1 MKYIKKQAF
10 GAILAPLF
18 KLLEACF
25 DLMVPLVVAAI
36 IDIGIKGGAGTPYI
50 IKMSIVLVALA
61 FIGFTMAVIAQYFA
75 AKASVRFATD
85 VRSAL
90 FKKFQELSYS
100 QIDKF
105 GTSSMIT
112 RMTSD
117 VNQLQSG
124 TNLALRLFLRAPIIV
139 FGSAIMAFSIDSKS
153 ALTFVVAIP
162 LLCIAVFGVM
172 LLTMPLYK
180 KAQMGTDKILKK
192 TRENLTGARVI
203 RAFANEGKEIAE
215 FDSDNNSLTSIQ
227 KIVGRISAVM
237 NPVTYLIVNAAI
249 IALVYI
255 GSKQVDDGVIL
266 QGSVVALYNYMSQ
279 ILIELIKLANLIV
292 SVSKAVAC
300 GNRIGDVLNG
310 KSIVTDTIE
319 NDPAAPQE
327 SSGAFISFKNVSVKY
342 SKESDES
349 LSDVSFDVKRGETIG
364 IIGGTGSGKTTLVN
378 LIPAL
383 YRVSSGAVYL
393 SGTNVNSIDK
403 RTILEKIGIVP
414 QKAVLFK
421 GSIRENIKWGNENAS
436 DEEIMKAIE
445 IAQASDVVNEKGGL
459 DYEIEQDARNLSG
472 GQKQRLTIAR
482 ALVKDPEILILDDSA
497 SALDFAT
504 DAALRQ
510 AIKKLETTV
519 FIVSQRASS
528 VMFADKIIVLD
539 DGKAVSIGNHDE
551 LIKTSEEYKEI
562 YYSQYPEEMEAAV

>member
-1 MKYIKKQAF
+1 MKKQAF
-10 GAILAPLF
+10 GAVLAPLF

-36 IDIGIKGGAGTPYI
+36 IDVGIKGGAGAPYI

-180 KAQMGTDKILKK
+180 KAQTGTDKILKR

-203 RAFANEGKEIAE
+203 RAFANEEKEIAE
-215 FDSDNNSLTSIQ
+215 FDIDNNSLTHIQ

-255 GSKQVDDGVIL
+255 GSKQVEGGIIL

-300 GNRIGDVLNG
+300 SNRIGDVLNG
-310 KSIVTDTIE
+310 KSIDSDTIE
-319 NDPAAPQE
+319 NDSTALEASPN
-327 SSGAFISFKNVSVKY
+327 AFLSFKNVSVKY

-349 LSDVSFDVKRGETIG
+349 LSDVSFDVERGETIG

-383 YRVSSGAVYL
+383 YLASSGAVYL
-393 SGTNVNSIDK
+393 DGANVNSIDK
-403 RTILEKIGIVP
+403 QTLLEKIGIVP

-421 GSIRENIKWGNENAS
+421 GSIKENIKWGNENAT

-445 IAQASDVVNEKGGL
+445 IAQASDIVNEKGGL
-459 DYEIEQDARNLSG
+459 DFEIEQEARNLSG

-482 ALVKDPEILILDDSA
+482 ALVKNPEILILDDSA

-551 LIKTSEEYKEI
+551 LIKASEEYKEI
-562 YYSQYPEEMEAAV
+562 YYSQYPEEMEAAI